1 MKSLPVFL
9 IALLS
14 IIFTSSLIAA
24 TSIASENPTKQ
35 WRFTVFLD
43 DEEIGFHN
51 FTVEDEDDQQMIYTN
66 ARFDVKFLFF
76 TAYTY
81 EHSNVERWQGQCLQK
96 INAVT
101 NDNGERYSVNGE
113 SSADGF
119 IVETQETKNVY
130 ASCIKTFAYWDPSFL
145 QTPLLLNSQTG
156 KLVDVK
162 LEDIGRSK
170 VTVNGYDVTARQY
183 RLVGDKL
190 QIDLWYSEEDR
201 WLALESLTEGGRTIR
216 YQMQHTQE
224 Q

>member
-1 MKSLPVFL
+1 MKSLSVFL
-9 IALLS
+9 TTLVSLIL
-14 IIFTSSLIAA
+14 TSSIFA
-24 TSIASENPTKQ
+24 TSSIATDNSTQQ

-51 FTVEDEDDQQMIYTN
+51 FTVEDKDDQQLIYTN

-101 NDNGERYSVNGE
+101 NDNGEQYSVAGE

-119 IVETQETKNVY
+119 IVETQETKNIY
-130 ASCIKTFAYWDPSFL
+130 SSCVKTFAYWDPSFL

-162 LEDIGRSK
+162 VEDIGPGK
-170 VTVNGYDVTARQY
+170 VNVNGNDVAARQY
-183 RLVGDKL
+183 RLLGDKL
-190 QIDLWYSEEDR
+190 QIDLWYSEDDR
-201 WLALESLTEGGRTIR
+201 WLALQSLTEGGRTIR
-216 YQMQHTQE
+216 YQIQHSQE